1 MPDEDIRLA
10 LRTADQARTD
20 FAIIEDEL
28 EAIYACVAR
37 LPSRVELWRVCLIG
51 MLGGSVLTTVLG
63 LAFAAVHW
71 HMLPGPART
80 SVEHDGVAPSE
91 LKVALL

>member
-28 EAIYACVAR
+28 EAIHAR
-37 LPSRVELWRVCLIG
+37 LAGLPSRRQLWRVCLIG
-51 MLGGSVLTTVLG
+51 ILGGSVLTTALG
-63 LAFAAVHW
+63 LAFVIH
-71 HMLPGPART
+71 
-80 SVEHDGVAPSE
+80 
-91 LKVALL
+91 